1 MISDLCCG
9 PPCYMN
15 YGYDLTGPLSK
26 QGAEEFVSVLKQALT
41 AYSERSNAPG
51 LLGLETAWPVVAG
64 CCC

>member
-1 MISDLCCG
+1 
-9 PPCYMN
+9 MN

-41 AYSERSNAPG
+41 AYSARSNAPRLFESRNG
-51 LLGLETAWPVVAG
+51 LA

>member
-1 MISDLCCG
+1 
-9 PPCYMN
+9 MN

-51 LLGLETAWPVVAG
+51 LLGLETAWPVVAD